1 MIHTARTAI
10 LAFLHLTLA
19 VGAESYGNAI
29 AFNASAE
36 NVVWGNIFL
45 WQLRN
50 PGAWIRRSQTELRLG
65 GTRSLHRLY
74 PQQPGIL
81 YAAQHYTLKANRPLI
96 KAVLSHHNSTRQVQV
111 LGAEEQHVLEGPG
124 DWKSQTSMRQLR
136 VRTSGLM
143 MRMLFT
149 LSTPMPT

>member
-1 MIHTARTAI
+1 MIHTARAAI
-10 LAFLHLTLA
+10 LAFLLLTLA

-50 PGAWIRRSQTELRLG
+50 PGAGIRRSQTELRLR
-65 GTRSLHRLY
+65 GTQSLHRLY
-74 PQQPGIL
+74 PQQPGLL
-81 YAAQHYTLKANRPLI
+81 YAAQYYTLKAANRPLM

-111 LGAEEQHVLEGPG
+111 PR
-124 DWKSQTSMRQLR
+124 S
-136 VRTSGLM
+136 
-143 MRMLFT
+143 
-149 LSTPMPT
+149 